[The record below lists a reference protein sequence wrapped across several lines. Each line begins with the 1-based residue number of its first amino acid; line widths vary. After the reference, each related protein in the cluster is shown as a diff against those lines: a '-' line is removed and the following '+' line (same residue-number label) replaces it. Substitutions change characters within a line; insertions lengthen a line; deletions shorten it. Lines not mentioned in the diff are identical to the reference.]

1 MGTEAFFHATEP
13 SASAG
18 SSQHDCVRP
27 QHQRDNFVSIPSR
40 GGGSGGRRVT
50 VALRGFKR
58 DVTPALPTTAKTPL
72 RPAQRRSQKSFST
85 QLLLEEMSTPYA
97 YLEINLVLGFG
108 YGMDRKPLPVF
119 GCNVL
124 SYYLSVSVLPYSC
137 RTSVKRRLANPRT
150 PIAYC
155 LASSRSDTL
164 CRTALE
170 IACVK
175 PIARLRQPSVSLL

>member
-1 MGTEAFFHATEP
+1 M
-13 SASAG
+13 SV
-18 SSQHDCVRP
+18 SQSEGAVHD
-27 QHQRDNFVSIPSR
+27 
-40 GGGSGGRRVT
+40 RRMVT

-58 DVTPALPTTAKTPL
+58 DVTSALPTTAKTSL
-72 RPAQRRSQKSFST
+72 RPAQRRSQKPFDA
-85 QLLLEEMSTPYA
+85 QPLLEEMSTPYA

-108 YGMDRKPLPVF
+108 YGMGRKPLPVF

-170 IACVK
+170 IAWVK

>member
-1 MGTEAFFHATEP
+1 M
-13 SASAG
+13 
-18 SSQHDCVRP
+18 RP
-27 QHQRDNFVSIPSR
+27 QHQRDNFVSIPPKSVD
-40 GGGSGGRRVT
+40 SGRRMVT

-58 DVTPALPTTAKTPL
+58 DVTPAPTDHGEDSTPSSTTPL
-72 RPAQRRSQKSFST
+72 SELLQCST
-85 QLLLEEMSTPYA
+85 TVGKDVDALRLSRDQLGAWLR
-97 YLEINLVLGFG
+97 V
-108 YGMDRKPLPVF
+108 GMGRKPLLVF

-150 PIAYC
+150 PTAYR

>member
-1 MGTEAFFHATEP
+1 MQPNQAPPLRRPTRLCATAASARQLCQYRTERCLGRQADGHGCVARLQAGRDA
-13 SASAG
+13 SAS
-18 SSQHDCVRP
+18 
-27 QHQRDNFVSIPSR
+27 
-40 GGGSGGRRVT
+40 T
-50 VALRGFKR
+50 
-58 DVTPALPTTAKTPL
+58 TTAKTPL
-72 RPAQRRSQKSFST
+72 HPAQRRSQKSFNA

-108 YGMDRKPLPVF
+108 YGMGRKPLPVF

-170 IACVK
+170 IAWVK